1 MCGRAEGGIVPGP
14 RPPTNTGPI
23 MIDAYQLELEFR
35 IGPTTTT
42 NCRVLYIIVVVRPNF
57 YSALCLAMLQFS
69 SPFNTD

>member
-1 MCGRAEGGIVPGP
+1 
-14 RPPTNTGPI
+14 

-69 SPFNTD
+69 SPFNTA